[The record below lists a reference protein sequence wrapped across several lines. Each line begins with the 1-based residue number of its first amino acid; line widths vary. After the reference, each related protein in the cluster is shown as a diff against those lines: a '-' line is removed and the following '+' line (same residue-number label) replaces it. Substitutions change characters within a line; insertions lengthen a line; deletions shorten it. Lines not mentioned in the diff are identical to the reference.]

1 MSNDLNNC
9 SFIGRLGRDPEIK
22 YMPSGDAV
30 ANVSLAVGW
39 KTKEKEGTE
48 WIPVVFFGKT
58 AEIVGKYLTKGSQL
72 YVSGRFR
79 TRKWTD
85 KDGNDRYTSEIV
97 ADRMQMLG
105 GGKRDEGD
113 HAPQK
118 DGDDFGDSDIPF

>member
-1 MSNDLNNC
+1 MSNDLNSC
-9 SFIGRLGRDPEIK
+9 SFIGRLGKDPEVK

-48 WIPVVFFGKT
+48 WVPVVFFGKL
-58 AEIVGKYLTKGSQL
+58 AEIVAKYLTKGSQV
-72 YVSGRFR
+72 YVSGHFR

-105 GGKRDEGD
+105 SKPRD
-113 HAPQK
+113 
-118 DGDDFGDSDIPF
+118 DGDVPQQEQSGPEFNDDIPF